1 MFKVAII
8 GAGPAGIAMGAE
20 LVQSGVPSDQILI
33 CEKSEHDNAS
43 VRQFY
48 PATKD
53 INSVYKNIDVPITG
67 VVGFSGLISLADY
80 HTMIDKIIADNKLTL
95 KFKTEVQKVI
105 KQDKGFKL
113 ETSQGEFEAEYVVLS
128 SGVFSKPRKP
138 DYAIASPLLS
148 KVSYDILKLQKE
160 NTTGLDIL
168 VVGGGDSASEYV
180 QILAEMNNKVTLSY
194 RQEKIFRM
202 NQLNMDRLDAL
213 VNKGTVTTCYGTNI
227 SSVEAD
233 GDKIKIHFEEIEDM
247 IVDRIVYT
255 LGGASPSAFMAQC
268 GIDYDDTNVVLR
280 DNKETDIDGLFM
292 IGDLATGRK
301 GGSLMLGF
309 KGAREVMDALHTKYD
324 FKAPKAI

>member
-20 LVQSGVPSDQILI
+20 LVQSGTPSDQILI

-43 VRQFY
+43 IRQFY

-53 INSVYKNIDVPITG
+53 INSIYKNIDVPITG
-67 VVGFSGLISLADY
+67 VVGFLGLISLADY
-80 HTMIDKIIADNKLTL
+80 HTMIDKVIAENKLTL

-113 ETSQGEFEAEYVVLS
+113 ETTQGDFEAEYVILS

-148 KVSYDILKLQKE
+148 KVSYDILKLQKADSK
-160 NTTGLDIL
+160 GLDIL

-180 QILAEMNNKVTLSY
+180 QILAEMGNNLTLSY

-227 SSVEAD
+227 SSIAVDD
-233 GDKIKIHFEEIEDM
+233 GRIKITFEEREDM

-301 GGSLMLGF
+301 GGSIMLGF
-309 KGAREVMDALHTKYD
+309 KGAREVMDALHKKYN
-324 FKAPKAI
+324 FNAPKAI

>member
-20 LVQSGVPSDQILI
+20 LVQSGIPSDQILI

-53 INSVYKNIDVPITG
+53 INSVYKNIEVPING
-67 VVGFSGLISLADY
+67 VVGFSGLISLTEY
-80 HTMIDKIIADNKLTL
+80 HSMIDNIITDNKLNL
-95 KFKTEVQKVI
+95 KLKTEVQKVI
-105 KQDKGFKL
+105 KQDKGFQI
-113 ETSQGEFEAEYVVLS
+113 ETSQGVCEAEYVVLS

-138 DYAIASPLLS
+138 DYPIPSILLP
-148 KVSYDILKLQKE
+148 KISYDILKLQKQDTRE
-160 NTTGLDIL
+160 LDIL

-180 QILAEMNNKVTLSY
+180 QILTQMKNKVTLSY
-194 RQEKIFRM
+194 RQEKLFRM
-202 NQLNMDRLDAL
+202 NQLNMDRLNTL
-213 VNKGTVTTCYGTNI
+213 VDINKVTTCFGTNI
-227 SSVEAD
+227 SSIEAD
-233 GDKIKIHFEEIEDM
+233 EDRIKIHFEEREDM

-255 LGGASPSAFMAQC
+255 LGGASSSAFMAQC

-309 KGAREVMDALHTKYD
+309 KGAREVMEALHKKYN
-324 FKAPKAI
+324 FNAPKSI